1 MVRRCKFLQ
10 ARVDFKVKFC
20 IYTPNANHIRCL
32 NDNIYPSIK
41 RTLLTAKS
49 SFSHAYGS
57 YPSRT

>member
-1 MVRRCKFLQ
+1 MIQMVRRCKFLQ

-41 RTLLTAKS
+41 RTLLTA
-49 SFSHAYGS
+49 
-57 YPSRT
+57 